1 MFHDEKETEYHK
13 IQTINIRKWKRRS
26 NYFWFQAKEI
36 YQQKGSI
43 KNAKSLWK
51 IDLSSHRSLIDFVI
65 HAEVFLDEAVH
76 QVYGCLL
83 S

>member
-1 MFHDEKETEYHK
+1 M
-13 IQTINIRKWKRRS
+13 
-26 NYFWFQAKEI
+26 
-36 YQQKGSI
+36 
-43 KNAKSLWK
+43 KNR
-51 IDLSSHRSLIDFVI
+51 SSHRSLIDFVI